1 VLSPAAQPVAFYPQ
15 GAVPLVLEDGFLA
28 ARAPLGYQ
36 RAPVVVMEGVPRGS
50 RGREGATVD
59 QDGKSNVWAV
69 EPAMQTERPS
79 DKGLLKFAPVVLIA
93 AVAFLSVP
101 LLPVL
106 FAANPDQA

>member
-1 VLSPAAQPVAFYPQ
+1 
-15 GAVPLVLEDGFLA
+15 VPLVLEDGFLA

-69 EPAMQTERPS
+69 EPTLQVEGGAAGKE
-79 DKGLLKFAPVVLIA
+79 KGGFKKFLPVLLIA
-93 AVAFLSVP
+93 AAGLISLP
-101 LLPVL
+101 LLPLL
-106 FAANPDQA
+106 FATNPDQI